1 MKKLFSFVWS
11 LLPLILCFVV
21 YFGYC
26 RVLPA
31 PVKMVLFVLFAIT
44 WFCRNLIASFIL
56 KKISEHTQLEANTKK
71 LISFLVKTAILVVFL
86 GVPMLIYGLI
96 AFVSSLS
103 ESFMQACDTVI
114 HDLSFYNGAGFF
126 IFALF
131 EILITLGALVAIV
144 FAFIKHRK
152 NEWNIKQ
159 FAVIAGGTFLVQRIM
174 SWFYFG
180 SGVSGA
186 IGEIIFWAILFA
198 TIWAF
203 KKFDILGKI
212 RTWRKNRPVDAEYE
226 EIDDLDDPDDIEPV

>member
-31 PVKMVLFVLFAIT
+31 PVKMVLFVLFAIA
-44 WFCRNLIASFIL
+44 WFCRNLIASFVL
-56 KKISEHTQLEANTKK
+56 KKISERTQLEAKHKK
-71 LISFLVKTAILVVFL
+71 IISFLVKTAILVVFL
-86 GVPMLIYGLI
+86 GVPMLVYGVI
-96 AFVSSLS
+96 ACVSGLS
-103 ESFMQACDTVI
+103 ESFMHACDTVI
-114 HDLSFYNGAGFF
+114 QDMSLHNGAGFF

-131 EILITLGALVAIV
+131 EVLITLGALVAIV
-144 FAFIKHRK
+144 FAFIKFRK

-159 FAVIAGGTFLVQRIM
+159 FAMIAGGAFLVQRIM

-180 SGVSGA
+180 SGVGGA
-186 IGEIIFWAILFA
+186 IGEILFWAILFA

-212 RTWRKNRPVDAEYE
+212 RAWRKNRPIDAEYE
-226 EIDDLDDPDDIEPV
+226 EIDDSDDSDDIDPV